1 MKSVDSNDV
10 YAPMRHSLVHP
21 GTQNLD
27 AGQTSLGGQFQTSG
41 LFSQGASKSK
51 IFFWSLITSIFTLIF
66 EVSQYFNLNLLNRC
80 FEILDSH
87 TACLLE
93 FRINYCNLLKIC

>member
-1 MKSVDSNDV
+1 MYYYFYSREYSPYKDVKSVDSNDV

-51 IFFWSLITSIFTLIF
+51 NFF
-66 EVSQYFNLNLLNRC
+66 
-80 FEILDSH
+80 
-87 TACLLE
+87 
-93 FRINYCNLLKIC
+93 